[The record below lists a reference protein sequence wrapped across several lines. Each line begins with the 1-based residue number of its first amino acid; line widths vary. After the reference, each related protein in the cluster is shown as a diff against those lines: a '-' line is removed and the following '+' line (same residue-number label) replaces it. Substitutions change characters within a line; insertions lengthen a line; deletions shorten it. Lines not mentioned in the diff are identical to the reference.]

1 MSPPPRYGAAS
12 TSGSFR
18 RPSTKEH
25 LPDHSG
31 LAQIMMNKGMNR
43 LSSVSLT
50 HLAILPWVVFIL
62 LMAVFAFGQREM
74 RIFAW
79 IFLAAVETTAGAIY
93 FGRGRW
99 EGRASSLCLLCMG
112 SALLGASLGLLDY
125 HWNTIVWIEYSQGR
139 VYSNVHPTADPGGYS
154 DASKIVFTDQAFVDT
169 TRSVGYRSDDLWC
182 AAPIFEKSGV
192 ETGALQSKQVNF
204 WAVGVNCCRNRASF
218 QCGPV
223 YGKARS
229 GMRVVDASPL
239 REEKVPNYMTAVR
252 QAAATF
258 GLVVPTDAIILRWTK
273 DPDDTAAVYYD
284 LALTM
289 YGIAVFL
296 FLLVDLVICLIVA
309 ARSGALRRFIK
320 HQVFKVQEHP
330 DDQRIQEQEQEGGA
344 GGMLLSSAMRPTGTN
359 AA

>member
-1 MSPPPRYGAAS
+1 
-12 TSGSFR
+12 
-18 RPSTKEH
+18 
-25 LPDHSG
+25 
-31 LAQIMMNKGMNR
+31 MMNKGINR

-62 LMAVFAFGQREM
+62 LMALFAFGQREM

-79 IFLAAVETTAGAIY
+79 ILLAAVETTAGAIF

-125 HWNTIVWIEYSQGR
+125 HWNTVVWIEYSAGR
-139 VYSNVHPTADPGGYS
+139 MYSNVHPAADPGGYS
-154 DASKIVFTDQAFVDT
+154 DASKIVFSDQAFVDT
-169 TRSVGYRSDDLWC
+169 TRSVGYRSQDLWC

-192 ETGALQSKQVNF
+192 ETGALLSKQVNF

-223 YGKARS
+223 YERGSRS

-239 REEKVPNYMTAVR
+239 REDKVPNYMTAVR

-258 GLVVPTDAIILRWTK
+258 GLVVPADAIILRWTK

-289 YGIAVFL
+289 YGIAVSL

-309 ARSGALRRFIK
+309 ARSGALRKFIK
-320 HQVFKVQEHP
+320 QHVFKVPEHE
-330 DDQRIQEQEQEGGA
+330 DGQRIQEHEGGA
-344 GGMLLSSAMRPTGTN
+344 GSMLLSSAMRPTGTN
-359 AA
+359 TA